1 MVSDIHRDSEVSRLL
16 RVIEGAPDGLSIVGI
31 SGPGGVGKSFL
42 LGHVLET
49 VDPPRLGWL
58 VLTAD
63 ASNPDTRGDFLGL
76 VEGQLFKRSHSPPAD
91 RSKDY
96 FPHLRE
102 VASLHRDL
110 VDRAAAE
117 LTRQGAPE
125 PVRRAAVALLRNAR
139 VLNKA
144 VPRSRLALDATRL
157 ADGDL
162 ENVLDEAWDAVRA
175 LPGLRDSTALWGP
188 IRDLLGITRRNRVK
202 RDLYAFTAAE
212 LRADLSAALAG
223 YEGRDFSRLTQSPIP
238 GLRRLILVLDD
249 YEAIGGLLDDFLVGS
264 LVPELAAAPFQT
276 ILVIVGRDDIETAHP
291 GWAQHCRRFLRD
303 QIRLRPFDVDAAHAM
318 FAAAG
323 IPETRWPALF
333 EATQGYPFL
342 IHLAVEEA
350 GDYGGDSVVFLTR
363 FHDRVTRWMTDRER
377 EWFLRICFLDRV
389 DEDSLRVC
397 FPGENVVRIQDW
409 FEREPSVRDPAA
421 PYFRVRPMVREK
433 MLRYLEVRAPARF
446 RELSQLAAAAAAASA
461 APAASVPDH
470 AP

>member
-1 MVSDIHRDSEVSRLL
+1 MVPDIHRDSEVSRLL
-16 RVIEGAPDGLSIVGI
+16 RVIEDAPAGLSIVGI

-49 VDPPRLGWL
+49 VEPARLGWL

-76 VEGQLFKRSHSPPAD
+76 IEGQLFKRSLSPPAD
-91 RSKDY
+91 RTKDY

-110 VDRAAAE
+110 VDRATAE

-144 VPRSRLALDATRL
+144 VPRSRLALDATRI
-157 ADGDL
+157 ADGDV
-162 ENVLDEAWDAVRA
+162 EKVLDEAWDAVRA

-212 LRADLSAALAG
+212 IRADLSAALAG

-276 ILVIVGRDDIETAHP
+276 ILVVVGRDDIETAHP

-303 QIRLRPFDVDAAHAM
+303 QIRLRPFDAAAAHGM

-323 IPETRWPALF
+323 VPEARWPALF

-377 EWFLRICFLDRV
+377 EWFMRICFLDRV

-397 FPGENVVRIQDW
+397 FPGENVARIQDW

-433 MLRYLEVRAPARF
+433 MLRYLEVRAPGRF
-446 RELSQLAAAAAAASA
+446 RELSELAATI
-461 APAASVPDH
+461 PPPGD
-470 AP
+470 P